1 MCVYRFLFEHLES
14 TPGSGIARSLP
25 AYKHR
30 LGLPMGP
37 WLAAVPWQ
45 GPLRVTLSH
54 GCCTQGIQV
63 LDTVS
68 SPSCPLP
75 NPPLWLWMKSL
86 LPPPCPPPPHHT
98 GCLGFLGHGSP
109 SVRWAP
115 ILCPCLKWQWTLS
128 PQFPPVMRE
137 DADSSPQGRDQ
148 GWGVRQSRTWGGG
161 SPEGWQEAL
170 LHLPSPPSPPSPLL
184 SPSPFPSFP
193 SPSP

>member
-75 NPPLWLWMKSL
+75 NPHTLALDEVPSATPLPTSTPSHWVPK
-86 LPPPCPPPPHHT
+86 LPGPRFSFCQMGPY
-98 GCLGFLGHGSP
+98 
-109 SVRWAP
+109 SVPLFEMAVDS
-115 ILCPCLKWQWTLS
+115 Q

-137 DADSSPQGRDQ
+137 HADSSPQGRDQ

-170 LHLPSPPSPPSPLL
+170 LHIPSPPSPPSPLL